1 MFSGVSESSNGFDT
15 IKGFESGEDTLQFS
29 LTDVNDAIS
38 GNYDLEKGAL
48 GEDNFASNQ
57 WGQADDKDDY
67 FVYNETTG
75 VLSFDANGSKGY
87 HDGTLLAQLVGAPHL
102 RSERYFPGLLSRT
115 TMRTV
120 FILFTFAWKGE

>member
-87 HDGTLLAQLVGAPHL
+87 HDGTPLAQLVGAPHL
-102 RSERYFPGLLSRT
+102 EASDISLVY
-115 TMRTV
+115 
-120 FILFTFAWKGE
+120 